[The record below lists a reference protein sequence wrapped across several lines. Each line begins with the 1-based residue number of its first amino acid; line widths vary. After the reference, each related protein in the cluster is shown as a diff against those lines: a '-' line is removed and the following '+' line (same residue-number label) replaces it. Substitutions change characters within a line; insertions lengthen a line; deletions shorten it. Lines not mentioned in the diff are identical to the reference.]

1 MPGKAKTTMER
12 IGESALALLER
23 GGPEAVT
30 MRRVASAAGI
40 TPMAIYYHY
49 ASRDAL
55 LRTLTESEFL
65 KLREVLEATG
75 WRQLKAP
82 FDRLFRMMR
91 GYTLFALAHP
101 RVYDFAFSRPRKD
114 LRRFPQ
120 DFRAGLSPA
129 LELIAECVGEA
140 MECGA
145 LKRDDVWEVA
155 LQLWA
160 VAHGYVALYRAGRFA
175 LSEEAFLKL
184 CGRAL
189 SRLLDGIAGSP
200 GSQKNLAVP

>member
-1 MPGKAKTTMER
+1 MDGREKPTADR
-12 IGESALALLER
+12 IGEAALELLER

-30 MRRVASAAGI
+30 MRQVAATVGV
-40 TPMAIYYHY
+40 TPMAIYYHFPN
-49 ASRDAL
+49 REAL
-55 LRTLTESEFL
+55 LQSLAENEFL
-65 KLREVLEATG
+65 KLRDALEATG

-82 FDRLFRMMR
+82 FDRLIRMMR
-91 GYTLFALAHP
+91 GYTLYALAHP
-101 RVYDFAFSRPRKD
+101 RVYDYVFSRPRKD
-114 LRRFPQ
+114 VRRFPQ
-120 DFRAGLSPA
+120 DFRARLSPA

-140 MECGA
+140 MQCGA
-145 LKRDDVWEVA
+145 LRQDDVWEVA

-189 SRLLDGIAGSP
+189 RRLLDGVAGTPSP
-200 GSQKNLAVP
+200 LEEQL